1 MCKQLQ
7 LYPTIMKLLATSL
20 AIVSGV
26 AAQDFNIFQHIG
38 ANAQW
43 YPGTFPNTEH
53 EALC

>member
-1 MCKQLQ
+1 MFKQLQ
-7 LYPTIMKLLATSL
+7 LYLTMMKLLATSL

-43 YPGTFPNTEH
+43 YPGTFPTAHH